1 MVGIRESKY
10 TSGTAD
16 QHEAYEMLFERWE
29 KVGEPQPAIGMS
41 CWMVE
46 VTGDMGRTMWLG
58 IEEDGYTHS

>member
-1 MVGIRESKY
+1 MIRESKY

-29 KVGEPQPAIGMS
+29 KVGEPKPGIGMS